1 MKIKNETAMRMMDIV
16 AYTLCRTV
24 CQGEAFQTMSNEELA
39 EYVNNTTREIFVAFC
54 DEVGIEE
61 VEEE

>member
-1 MKIKNETAMRMMDIV
+1 MKIKNETAMKMMDIV

-24 CQGEAFQTMSNEELA
+24 CQDEAFQIMSDEELT
-39 EYVNNTTREIFVAFC
+39 EYVNNTTRKIFVAFC
-54 DEVGIEE
+54 DDVGIDE

>member
-1 MKIKNETAMRMMDIV
+1 MTIKNETAMRMMDIV
-16 AYTLCRTV
+16 AYTLCHTV
-24 CQGEAFQTMSNEELA
+24 CQDEAFQTMSDEELT

-54 DEVGIEE
+54 DDVGINE